1 MSITVIYGAPATGK
15 TTYAQRLSQH
25 YCCSR
30 IVDSWEPRQGGQR
43 PCSGDLVLT
52 TAGPDEIR
60 QHLPGARLIWIPVA
74 LRAIGVKP
82 KGMVR
87 S

>member
-1 MSITVIYGAPATGK
+1 MTVTVIYGAPATGK
-15 TTYAQRLSQH
+15 TTNAQRLRQH

-30 IVDSWEPRQGGQR
+30 VVDSWEPRRGHQR
-43 PCSGDLVLT
+43 PRSGDLVLT

-60 QHLPGARLIWIPVA
+60 QNIPGARVIWIAEA

-82 KGMVR
+82 RGGR
-87 S
+87 G